1 MSNRTHLTTWVT
13 RESKARFAE
22 LAKAQGLSES
32 ALLRR
37 VVESTIATVGGI
49 TPPPIVPVS
58 PMPSSGRISVRLR
71 ADDLLLLRE
80 RAQVRE
86 MPTSTYVSL
95 LVRSHLRALP
105 PLPTVEVK
113 ALKCLVAEL
122 SAIGRNINQI
132 ARAVNNQQWPGGPT
146 LQNLKSVIQALW
158 ITRDYIRDLI
168 ESNLASWDAG
178 YEKTSH

>member
-13 RESKARFAE
+13 RESKVRFAE
-22 LAKAQGLSES
+22 LARAQGISES

-37 VVESTIATVGGI
+37 VVESTIAAVGGSA
-49 TPPPIVPVS
+49 PPPIVPVN
-58 PMPSSGRISVRLR
+58 PVPGHGRISVRLR
-71 ADDLLLLRE
+71 GDDLLLLRE
-80 RAQVRE
+80 RAQARE

-95 LVRSHLRALP
+95 LVRSHLRALT

-146 LQNLKSVIQALW
+146 LQNLKSIMRALW
-158 ITRDYIRDLI
+158 ITRDYTRDLI
-168 ESNLASWDAG
+168 KANLASWDAG
-178 YEKTSH
+178 YEKTGH